1 MVPFWSSKLV
11 RVEIFLISGYLFSG
25 LASSVYNYFSNKLQ
39 MRYLKRKI
47 LITPDREDSDDE
59 QEQEELHQA
68 KALLVGRPSK
78 SIKKIDVKLAEQPA
92 KKKRKRLSKSRQ
104 MNLRTKNIV
113 KNYGKAIASFS
124 TSDIAVPYLE
134 PLCKEEKVEVSA
146 FVDYVVN
153 RKEFLDNIE
162 NLKNSL
168 VKENNDSLEVSFKKI
183 FRKIAEVFL
192 KYFSVNWIF
201 SGRVIYKLE
210 HLYFRGKM
218 LRRIKMAESFSNLK
232 SQGKP

>member
-1 MVPFWSSKLV
+1 M
-11 RVEIFLISGYLFSG
+11 
-25 LASSVYNYFSNKLQ
+25 
-39 MRYLKRKI
+39 
-47 LITPDREDSDDE
+47 ITPDREDSDDE
-59 QEQEELHQA
+59 HELEEIP
-68 KALLVGRPSK
+68 KPKPLLIVRASK
-78 SIKKIDVKLAEQPA
+78 TIKKVEVKLDDKSSK

-104 MNLRTKNIV
+104 LNLRTKNIV
-113 KNYGKAIASFS
+113 KNYGKAIASFA
-124 TSDIAVPYLE
+124 TSDLAVPYLE
-134 PLCKEEKVEVSA
+134 PMCIAEKVGVSA

-162 NLKNSL
+162 NLRNSL
-168 VKENNDSLEVSFKKI
+168 VKASNDSSSEESYKKI

-218 LRRIKMAESFSNLK
+218 LRRIKRAESLSYSK
-232 SQGKP
+232 S